1 VFIKNNYFCALKS
14 EFMLR
19 TVFTPQNDNFVFPIP
34 TEYIGKELEILVFP
48 TADILPKSW
57 TPKKATFNAISIDT
71 RQYKFNREEANA
83 R

>member
-1 VFIKNNYFCALKS
+1 MI
-14 EFMLR
+14 R

-34 TEYIGKELEILVFP
+34 AEYIGKELEIIVFP
-48 TADILPKSW
+48 TDEVFSKPPLS
-57 TPKKATFNAISIDT
+57 KKAAFNAVSIDT

>member
-1 VFIKNNYFCALKS
+1 MI
-14 EFMLR
+14 R

-34 TEYIGKELEILVFP
+34 TEYIGKELEIIVFP
-48 TADILPKSW
+48 TADILSKSF
-57 TPKKATFNAISIDT
+57 PSKKATFNAISIDT